1 MTRGMSVFEAR
12 QKVYATLHGTFHAAI
27 VQEVAVDAE
36 TGQYLYYVHYVEQ
49 DSRMDCWLPASE
61 LKERRQGRQASKQ
74 QTNKPGGGGITTRGQ
89 SRLVAGKEDEV
100 SRGPNTPTSS
110 AKRSNLQNCVN
121 ISTTRARKDS
131 SFFSRP
137 KNIHAICMGP
147 YEVATWYFSPYH
159 LARPQIQQGLKQ
171 NAELFSGKM
180 ELQLRQENK
189 KSAFQTAVVPTSFV
203 LHICPFCLHPF
214 TAHEDVV
221 RHLQIVCPRHPPGN
235 EIYRDPVRQLVVL
248 EMDAVVEPVFCE
260 HLALLS
266 KLFLEHKAL
275 DHDMTPFLFYVLC
288 AVQPHGLEVL
298 GYFSKEKQSPEMY
311 NLSCILVLPQ
321 FQSRGIGR
329 FLIELSYELSRREG
343 RIGSPEKPL
352 SDLGEKLY
360 LGYWGDVIVSALARA
375 IEENHCATLDY
386 LVQATYL
393 SQADVLRTLQYLR
406 LLNGTQIVVSEESIE
421 RCYSRRLHRER
432 SGKNYVFYPHLLSWS
447 PHMYYELKE
456 QDVAPPIYVTQSEEL
471 EQNAASKG
479 QRVL

>member
-1 MTRGMSVFEAR
+1 MSMFEAR

-27 VQEVAVDAE
+27 VQEVALDAE
-36 TGQYLYYVHYVEQ
+36 SGQYLYYVHYVEQ

-61 LKERRQGRQASKQ
+61 LKERRQGRQTSKQ
-74 QTNKPGGGGITTRGQ
+74 QATKPSGGGITTRGQ
-89 SRLVAGKEDEV
+89 SRMVAEQEEE
-100 SRGPNTPTSS
+100 TPRSPATPASS
-110 AKRSNLQNCVN
+110 AKRSNLQNCVKV
-121 ISTTRARKDS
+121 STTRARKDS
-131 SFFSRP
+131 SFFCRA
-137 KNIHAICMGP
+137 KNIHTIYMGP
-147 YEVATWYFSPYH
+147 YEVDTWYFSPYH
-159 LARPQIQQGLKQ
+159 LARPQVRQALKQ
-171 NAELFSGKM
+171 NAELFAGDK
-180 ELQLRQENK
+180 ELQLRRGDNT
-189 KSAFQTAVVPTSFV
+189 SAFQTTVALTSFV

-214 TAHEDVV
+214 SAHEDVV
-221 RHLQIVCPRHPPGN
+221 RHLRLVCSRHPPGN
-235 EIYRDPVRQLVVL
+235 EIYRDPIRQLVVL

-343 RIGSPEKPL
+343 KIGSPEKPL

-360 LGYWGDVIVSALARA
+360 LGYWGDTIVSALARA
-375 IEENHCATLDY
+375 IEESHCVTLDY
-386 LVQATYL
+386 LVQATFM
-393 SQADVLRTLQYLR
+393 SQADVVRTLQYLK

-421 RCYSRRLHRER
+421 RCYSKRLHRER
-432 SGKNYVFYPHLLSWS
+432 SGQNYIFYPHLLSWN
-447 PHMYYELKE
+447 PHMYYEMKE
-456 QDVAPPIYVTQSEEL
+456 QDVPPPIYVTRSEMKEKDGDS
-471 EQNAASKG
+471 AVKR
-479 QRVL
+479 QRIR